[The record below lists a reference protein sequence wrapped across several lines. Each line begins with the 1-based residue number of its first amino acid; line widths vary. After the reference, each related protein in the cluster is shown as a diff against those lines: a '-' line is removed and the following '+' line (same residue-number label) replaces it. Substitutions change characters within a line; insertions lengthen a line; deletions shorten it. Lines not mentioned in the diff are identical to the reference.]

1 MSCVMSCVMSS
12 VNLDVDSDRDI
23 CHRCAYPLAAWARE
37 HKIKDIQHA
46 GWAREHK
53 IKDIVADTTLL
64 CSSSQD
70 SHKTVIVSTAKP
82 TTKHSHLHCI
92 LAYKSLL
99 QRSPSKTGL
108 VPGLHKE
115 RCLCSECTK
124 RGAYAANAQ
133 REVPM
138 PMQRMHK
145 ERCLCLCLC
154 TECGRCGVGLHCR
167 SHPSR

>member
-23 CHRCAYPLAAWARE
+23 CHRCAYPLAA
-37 HKIKDIQHA
+37 
-46 GWAREHK
+46 WAREHK

-138 PMQRMHK
+138 PMQQMHK

-154 TECGRCGVGLHCR
+154 TECGRCAVGLHCH